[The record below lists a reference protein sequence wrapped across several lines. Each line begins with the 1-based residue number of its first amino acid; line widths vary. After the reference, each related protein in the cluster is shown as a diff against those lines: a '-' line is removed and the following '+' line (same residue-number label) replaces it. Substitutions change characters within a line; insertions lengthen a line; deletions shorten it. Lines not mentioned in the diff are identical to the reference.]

1 MKELEFLKLL
11 EGVRT
16 DFFNKFFEMITILG
30 EETLIILLVAILYFA
45 ISKKEAKRLFFVV
58 VTSTAV
64 NTVSKNIFQRPRP
77 FASGEIVAIRQE
89 TATGFSFPS
98 GHTQNITTL
107 GSYYIERFRKVW
119 FTILAVAIIL
129 LVAFSRMYLGVH
141 YPTDVIFGL
150 LFGVITAIGGGMLY
164 DKVKN
169 KNLLSLIILGILTP
183 LTLYFFIKPNPLYEN
198 HFKMFGM
205 LAGFLAGCVIEE
217 KFVDY
222 NIEGPIWKKI
232 LRIVIALIM
241 ILAVKEGFKLFYNN
255 SDNLRFI
262 LFMDCLR
269 YFIMLVLGLGV
280 CPLLYKK
287 IKL

>member
-1 MKELEFLKLL
+1 MSELEFLKLL

-45 ISKKEAKRLFFVV
+45 INKKEAKRLFFII

-77 FASGEIVAIRQE
+77 FANGEIVAIRQE

-107 GSYYIERFRKVW
+107 GAYYIERFRKVW
-119 FTILAVAIIL
+119 FTILAVVIIL

-141 YPTDVIFGL
+141 YPTDVLFGL
-150 LFGVITAIGGGMLY
+150 LFGVIVAIGGGILY
-164 DKVKN
+164 DKAKN
-169 KNLLSLIILGILTP
+169 KNLLGLIILGILTP
-183 LTLYFFIKPNPLYEN
+183 FTIYLFFNPNPLYKN
-198 HFKMFGM
+198 LFKMFGM
-205 LAGFLAGCVIEE
+205 FSGFIAGSFIEE
-217 KFVDY
+217 KFVDF

-232 LRIVIALIM
+232 LRIVIAVLM
-241 ILAVKEGFKLFYNN
+241 IIIVKEGFKVFYNN
-255 SDNLRFI
+255 SDNLQFT

-269 YFIMLVLGLGV
+269 YFIMLMLGLGV
-280 CPLLYKK
+280 CPLLFKK